1 MNAPLPDPNQ
11 AWHHANDRHVAA
23 IVAGWQLRLA
33 AHLAPEEATRL
44 ASDIAVQASA
54 RGAAERILA
63 EAGRVP
69 AFTAVVERCGL
80 DDFEAEVMGLC
91 LASELDADCVAMLRR
106 AAPAGGFPTPGLA
119 AVICE
124 AAAPSRMLAF
134 APTAPLVGLQLLDVE
149 AQVPLAVAAL
159 RLAPRV
165 RDFLLGLDRLDTAA
179 NFLRPVPAIGLPPSL
194 TELAAEVAAQF
205 GAGAR
210 MIALVGPAS
219 AGGAAIGAAAIR
231 AAGLTPLRF
240 DGTTMP
246 HDVDAAIRLAAREAA
261 LSRLGF
267 LTEHRGADDPLL
279 HRPPAPMVVL
289 ARDAVALP
297 VGTPVVTLAAPG
309 LAGRAAVWRAAAP
322 GLSALAARRL
332 ARQFDLPPEAIARA
346 AAAGNSTIW
355 SRARQAAAPALAEL
369 GERILPRANWK
380 DLVLPD
386 EPLAALREIVAAA
399 ETREKVEDRWG
410 LASNSARGQGLAVL
424 LSGPSGTGKTLA
436 AEVLAGALGL
446 EVFRIDLA
454 GLVSKWIGETEKNL
468 ARIFDAAAAGGAVL
482 FFDEA
487 DALFGK
493 RSEVKDSHDR
503 YANVEVAY
511 LLQRMEQHRGI
522 SILAT
527 NLRGNLDQAFLRRL
541 RFAVDFPYP
550 DEAARRAIWALHLP
564 KRAPRGADLDLDA
577 LARLDLP
584 GGAIRNV
591 VLNGA
596 ALAAAAGTAIGMVHL
611 LAAARREF
619 AKLGRLAGGVR

>member
-1 MNAPLPDPNQ
+1 MNAPLPDAGQ
-11 AWHHANDRHVAA
+11 AWRQANDRHVAA
-23 IVAGWQLRLA
+23 VVAAWRLRLA
-33 AHLAPEEATRL
+33 AHLAPGEPGDLAARIEA
-44 ASDIAVQASA
+44 Q
-54 RGAAERILA
+54 AAEREAAERSLA
-63 EAGRVP
+63 ETGRVP
-69 AFTAVVERCGL
+69 ASAAVVERCGL
-80 DDFEAEVMGLC
+80 DGFEAEVLGLC
-91 LASELDADCVAMLRR
+91 LAAELDADCAALLRR
-106 AAPAGGFPTPGLA
+106 AAAAGGFPTPGLA
-119 AVICE
+119 AAMCG
-124 AAAPSRMLAF
+124 AGAPSRMLAF
-134 APTAPLVGLQLLDVE
+134 APTAPLVGLRLIEVE
-149 AQVPLAVAAL
+149 AQAPLAAAAL

-165 RDFLLGLDRLDTAA
+165 RDFLIGLDRLDAA
-179 NFLRPVPAIGLPPSL
+179 ADFLKPMPAIELPRA
-194 TELAAEVAAQF
+194 LAALAARVAAALT
-205 GAGAR
+205 GGAR
-210 MIALVGPAS
+210 MVGLVGPAS

-231 AAGLTPLRF
+231 AAGLTPLRI
-240 DGTTMP
+240 DGGAMP
-246 HDVDAAIRLAAREAA
+246 AEHDAAIRLAAREAA
-261 LSRLGF
+261 LSCLGF
-267 LTEHRGADDPLL
+267 VAERNGAEDPLL
-279 HRPPAPMVVL
+279 RRPPAPMVVL
-289 ARDAVALP
+289 ARDAAMLP
-297 VGTPVVTLAAPG
+297 PGMPGFPMAAPG
-309 LAGRAAVWRAAAP
+309 LAARAALWRAAAP
-322 GLSALAARRL
+322 GLPNVAARRL

-346 AAAGNSTIW
+346 AAAGAAAIW
-355 SRARQAAAPALAEL
+355 ARAREAAAPALAEL
-369 GERILPRANWK
+369 GERILPRAGWN
-380 DLVLPD
+380 DLVLP
-386 EPLAALREIVAAA
+386 EEALAALREIVAAA
-399 ETREKVEDRWG
+399 ETRETVEDRWG
-410 LASNSARGQGLAVL
+410 LTSNSARGRGLAVL

-446 EVFRIDLA
+446 ELFRIDLA

-468 ARIFDAAAAGGAVL
+468 ARVFDAAAAGGAVL

-511 LLQRMEQHRGI
+511 LLQRMEQHRGV

-564 KRAPRGADLDLDA
+564 KRAPRAADLDLDA

-596 ALAAAAGTAIGMVHL
+596 ALAAAAGTPIGMEHL